1 MIVLAE
7 ANPAASVMTFAFPV
21 LMFAGIVLWAFF
33 QYSRR

>member
-1 MIVLAE
+1 MIVLAD